1 MITNYVLIILGSLFS
16 AFIAIFIKKYINNYN
31 FKWLIFSIIFSL
43 FLICIYVNLF
53 KSKKMSITYPLIK
66 IISVLM
72 VFLFGVFYFR
82 EKPTYREII
91 GLIFGIISIY
101 LLCDYDLK

>member
-1 MITNYVLIILGSLFS
+1 
-16 AFIAIFIKKYINNYN
+16 
-31 FKWLIFSIIFSL
+31 
-43 FLICIYVNLF
+43 
-53 KSKKMSITYPLIK
+53 
-66 IISVLM
+66 M